1 MAVELGAIRCQSN
14 ATRWQRSSYQAP
26 SGLTGAVGTG
36 EATTDPELVA
46 AARAGS
52 QDAYYELVQRF
63 QRPLYALIARM
74 VRDAALAEDLSQEVF
89 VKAFRSLASYDP
101 SRKFSSWLF
110 KIAHNTA
117 IDQLRRRTLDTEP
130 LEGDG
135 EEDPGPAHT
144 LHSPLSETP
153 EALSQRGELRAA
165 IEGAIEGLRPEYRE
179 VVLLRFQEG
188 MSYEEIVEITELP
201 LGTVK
206 TFLHRARKQL
216 AELLGAQGWRS

>member
-1 MAVELGAIRCQSN
+1 
-14 ATRWQRSSYQAP
+14 
-26 SGLTGAVGTG
+26 
-36 EATTDPELVA
+36 VA
-46 AARAGS
+46 AALAGG
-52 QDAYYELVQRF
+52 QDAYYELVQRY

-74 VRDAALAEDLSQEVF
+74 VRDMSLAEDLAQEVF

-117 IDQLRRRTLDTEP
+117 IDQLRRKSLDTEP

-135 EEDPGPAHT
+135 EDDAGPLRT
-144 LHSPLSETP
+144 LHAPLSETP
-153 EALSQRGELRAA
+153 EALRHRSELQAA
-165 IEGAIEGLRPEYRE
+165 IESAIGGLRSEYRE

-188 MSYEEIVEITELP
+188 LAYEEIVEITGLP

-216 AELLGAQGWRS
+216 AQVLGEQGWMPDG

>member
-1 MAVELGAIRCQSN
+1 M
-14 ATRWQRSSYQAP
+14 
-26 SGLTGAVGTG
+26 
-36 EATTDPELVA
+36 A

-74 VRDAALAEDLSQEVF
+74 VRDASLAEDLSQEVF
-89 VKAFRSLASYDP
+89 VKAFRSLGSYDP

-117 IDQLRRRTLDTEP
+117 IDQLRRRSLDTEP
-130 LEGDG
+130 LDGDG
-135 EEDPGPAHT
+135 EDDAGPART

-153 EALSQRGELRAA
+153 EALSQRGALRAA
-165 IEGAIEGLRPEYRE
+165 IESAIEGLRPEYRE

-188 MSYEEIVEITELP
+188 LSYEEIVEITGLP

-216 AELLGAQGWRS
+216 AEFLGGQGWRP